1 MLVEKGKEDEDEDE
15 DAVKGG
21 RGIAH
26 LPETRGGGD
35 ETRDEDGSATTKSL
49 VHRFGDPAAEES
61 TADVRSSCAS
71 D

>member
-1 MLVEKGKEDEDEDE
+1 MLVEKGKEDEDD
-15 DAVKGG
+15 DAVKGGG